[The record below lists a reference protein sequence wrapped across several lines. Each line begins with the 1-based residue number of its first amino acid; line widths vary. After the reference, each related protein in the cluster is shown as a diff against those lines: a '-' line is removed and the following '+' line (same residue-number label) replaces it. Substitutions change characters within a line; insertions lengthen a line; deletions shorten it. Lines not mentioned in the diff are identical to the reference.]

1 MPMRAHTQERYVF
14 RKITWQHQSVETQ
27 GLKGSL
33 LHAFNQMVFVT
44 QSGKKPATAG
54 CRITKS
60 AFQEKSRGDLNK
72 QTTKDAS
79 DPKKR

>member
-1 MPMRAHTQERYVF
+1 MFLE
-14 RKITWQHQSVETQ
+14 KITWQHQSVETQ

-33 LHAFNQMVFVT
+33 LNAFNQMFFIM

-54 CRITKS
+54 CGIIKS
-60 AFQEKSRGDLNK
+60 ALQKKSRGNLNK

>member
-1 MPMRAHTQERYVF
+1 MFLE
-14 RKITWQHQSVETQ
+14 KITWQHQSVETR

-33 LHAFNQMVFVT
+33 LHAFNQMVFMM

-54 CRITKS
+54 CSIKES
-60 AFQEKSRGDLNK
+60 AFQKKNRGNLNQ